1 MKLLLNICIT
11 FCTVF
16 IMGLLPVAAVECGY
30 NGNIA
35 SSLDGCLSDSN
46 LVNASGDTLIEGNVK
61 NKIVDWTAAIAG
73 LLGLIAVGAIV
84 YGAFLMTLSL
94 GDDERIK
101 KGKDIVKWSILGFL
115 GVVVAGALVRIVVEL
130 VFSLTA

>member
-30 NGNIA
+30 NWNIA

-46 LVNASGDTLIEGNVK
+46 LVNASGDTLIEWNVK
-61 NKIVDWTAAIAG
+61 NKIVDWTAAIAW
-73 LLGLIAVGAIV
+73 LLWLIAVGAIV

-94 GDDERIK
+94 WDDERIK
-101 KGKDIVKWSILGFL
+101 KWKDIVKWSILWFL
-115 GVVVAGALVRIVVEL
+115 WVVVAGALVRIVVEL